1 MNVEIKSYDDK
12 MFSVG
17 FPSGFDQKL
26 LNAVRK
32 IDGRV
37 WNDEKKLWLLPNN
50 QKSINSLLQNIYAL
64 GKFNVHD
71 KESDSP
77 GEVKNLESVL
87 IKMRELLKVRH
98 YSEKL
103 WSHIANGWINFS
115 KNIKEKMGEI
125 LKISTVFLLTLQW
138 KAK

>member
-37 WNDEKKLWLLPNN
+37 WNDEKNYGFY
-50 QKSINSLLQNIYAL
+50 QII
-64 GKFNVHD
+64 
-71 KESDSP
+71 
-77 GEVKNLESVL
+77 KN
-87 IKMRELLKVRH
+87 R
-98 YSEKL
+98 
-103 WSHIANGWINFS
+103 
-115 KNIKEKMGEI
+115 
-125 LKISTVFLLTLQW
+125 
-138 KAK
+138 

>member
-98 YSEKL
+98 CSEKTVISYCKWVNQFL
-103 WSHIANGWINFS
+103 KKYQGKDGGNP
-115 KNIKEKMGEI
+115 KNIN
-125 LKISTVFLLTLQW
+125 SFLT
-138 KAK
+138 